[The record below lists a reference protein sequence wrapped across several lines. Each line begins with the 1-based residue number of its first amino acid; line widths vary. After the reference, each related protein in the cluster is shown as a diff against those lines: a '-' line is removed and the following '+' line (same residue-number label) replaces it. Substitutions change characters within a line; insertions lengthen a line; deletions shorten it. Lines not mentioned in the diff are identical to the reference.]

1 MFRRHRDFV
10 TVPNVIGMSP
20 SRAKREAAHAGL
32 WLRGPEADAGPIVES
47 DMPTGVITAQ
57 TPEAGSLIHPG
68 SALAV
73 WIDNDDGGGGG
84 MREPRRPLP
93 DPKGNKEVFD
103 AL

>member
-1 MFRRHRDFV
+1 MFRRHRDFI

-20 SRAKREAAHAGL
+20 LQAKREANHAGL
-32 WLRGPEADAGPIVES
+32 WLRGPEADAGPIGES
-47 DMPTGVITAQ
+47 ELSTGVITAQ
-57 TPEAGSLIHPG
+57 APEAGSLVHPV

-73 WIDNDDGGGGG
+73 WIARDDDGGGG